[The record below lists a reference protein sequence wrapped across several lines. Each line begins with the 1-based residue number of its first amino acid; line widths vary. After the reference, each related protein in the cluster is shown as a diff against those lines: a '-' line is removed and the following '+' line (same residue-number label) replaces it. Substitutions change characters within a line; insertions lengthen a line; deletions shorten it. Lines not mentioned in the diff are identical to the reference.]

1 MKILAILNRKGGTGK
16 TTLAVNLA
24 AVLAERRPV
33 VLVDADPQGSA
44 STWAGALK
52 GVRVVHAPD
61 VAGLRR
67 ALLIQGDGVLLVD
80 GPPHDAEVNGVI
92 FATAQLV
99 LVPVGPSPLDLEAAH
114 PLLEALAAGHR
125 QGLAVLVLTDARTTA
140 PERARGVLASFG
152 VPLARTEIGR
162 RIAHVE
168 AVAARLPVTVY
179 EPNGQAAG
187 EVRGLCR
194 EVARRLEA

>member
-1 MKILAILNRKGGTGK
+1 MRTLAILNRKGGTGK
-16 TTLAVNLA
+16 TTLAVNLT

-44 STWAGALK
+44 IAWAGALE

-67 ALLIQGDGVLLVD
+67 ALAAQGEGVLLVD

-92 FATAQLV
+92 FQAANLV
-99 LVPVGPSPLDLEAAH
+99 LVPVGPSPLDLEAAR
-114 PLLEALAAGHR
+114 PLLDALAAGHR
-125 QGLAVLVLTDARTTA
+125 RGLVVLVLTDGRTTA
-140 PERARGVLASFG
+140 PERAREVLATFG
-152 VPLARTEIGR
+152 VPLARTELGR
-162 RIAHVE
+162 RIAHVQ
-168 AVAARLPVTVY
+168 AVAARLPVTAF
-179 EPNGQAAG
+179 EPNGRAAA

-194 EVARRLEA
+194 EVVRHLGA